1 MPQQNLI
8 TIFTAKPAQF
18 SLVTLYRSGLNVA
31 VVFPDHGEHGE
42 PHVRERLGREAAVPD
57 AQHVRHRLEQR
68 PRVLLEP
75 VGLLEESRQME
86 DSSEFRWI
94 TYMGGLS
101 HLYRDRRAIRRAL
114 GCVNLASW
122 LPLASWR

>member
-8 TIFTAKPAQF
+8 TIFTAKPPQL

-57 AQHVRHRLEQR
+57 AEHVRHRLEQR
-68 PRVLLEP
+68 PGVLLQP
-75 VGLLEESRQME
+75 VGLLKT
-86 DSSEFRWI
+86 DK
-94 TYMGGLS
+94 
-101 HLYRDRRAIRRAL
+101 RRAL
-114 GCVNLASW
+114 L
-122 LPLASWR
+122 R